1 MGKYTST
8 LMEIITSELQNSGHN
23 EFVNNGLLTFNNDEY
38 AFIQKVLYFDKDVQK
53 IVTNKFFKGFSF
65 KDEKVDKYFKE
76 SFVTRFLEREIG
88 RQTVEAFASQVLY
101 VTLTREDYIYT
112 TFSSEMY
119 KFLEQHSETVSED
132 RGKGHENTME
142 QGQTKQRQRNTSHD
156 DYKDN
161 VNNTHSDE
169 TNNSGNSTDD
179 NRSANATLPQS
190 EVNINVDNTNLNYAD
205 ENNISRNKNTHTD
218 NTSSNGKYN
227 TDSEGTKEGTFD
239 GLSNGESD
247 SKKNTQQ
254 ENVSN
259 HESLNKTYLIDNLA
273 KIKNMREE
281 IFNIYDKK
289 CFLHIW

>member
-8 LMEIITSELQNSGHN
+8 LMEIITSELKNSGHN

-112 TFSSEMY
+112 VFGQEMQKY
-119 KFLEQHSETVSED
+119 MEQHTETISED
-132 RGKGHENTME
+132 RGKGLENTTE
-142 QGQTKQRQRNTSHD
+142 QGQTKQRTQDKTHEDYRDNTNEKYQDTSHE
-156 DYKDN
+156 KD
-161 VNNTHSDE
+161 VSR
-169 TNNSGNSTDD
+169 SD
-179 NRSANATLPQS
+179 NRSAESTLPQS
-190 EVNINVDNTNLNYAD
+190 EVNLNVDDTVLDYAD
-205 ENNISRNKNTHTD
+205 TNNISRDKSTGTKDTESKGTKDVH
-218 NTSSNGKYN
+218 
-227 TDSEGTKEGTFD
+227 SEGDKDGTLD
-239 GLSNGESD
+239 SRVNGESD
-247 SKKNTQQ
+247 SKRNSQNETQA
-254 ENVSN
+254 N
-259 HESLNKTYLIDNLA
+259 HEGLTKTYLVDNL
-273 KIKNMREE
+273 KNIKNMRDE
-281 IFNIYDKK
+281 IFNIYDQK